1 MKVITRGLFWFRH
14 DLRLTDMPALLEISQ
29 QVDEL
34 MLVYVFDERSTGQN
48 QYGVTGM
55 GPHRR
60 RFIEACLSELNDDL
74 ALLGQQLVIK
84 TGTAFSELSSLLQTG
99 DITLVASHFH
109 GGFYEMQDWQRLEST
124 FPAVEFT
131 QRDATSLFDRAKL
144 PFTVSDMPGQFTPFR
159 KKIEKPI
166 TPAASINTLSSSPP
180 PIHLQTEQETL
191 KAPISDY
198 GLFRGGE
205 KAGQQRLKDYFFT
218 AHHVANYKE
227 TRNALDDASAST
239 RFSPWLASGSL
250 SPRWIYQ
257 QLKQYEAAYGAND
270 STYWVYFELLWREF
284 FFWIQQRHGA
294 DWFDQA
300 GCRGEVRP
308 FSHDE
313 EKIRLW
319 QNGETGYDIVDA
331 CMKQLKT
338 TGFMSNRGRQLVAS
352 CFVHELGQNWQH
364 GAAWFEHMLVD
375 YDVGSNWGNWLY
387 LAGVGHDPRGHRQ
400 FDLQKQTERYD
411 PERTFINTWR

>member
-159 KKIEKPI
+159 KKIEKHI
-166 TPAASINTLSSSPP
+166 TPAASINTLSSLPP
-180 PIHLQTEQETL
+180 PIHLQTAAE
-191 KAPISDY
+191 
-198 GLFRGGE
+198 GLLFYCSPCGE
-205 KAGQQRLKDYFFT
+205 L
-218 AHHVANYKE
+218 
-227 TRNALDDASAST
+227 
-239 RFSPWLASGSL
+239 
-250 SPRWIYQ
+250 
-257 QLKQYEAAYGAND
+257 
-270 STYWVYFELLWREF
+270 
-284 FFWIQQRHGA
+284 
-294 DWFDQA
+294 
-300 GCRGEVRP
+300 
-308 FSHDE
+308 
-313 EKIRLW
+313 
-319 QNGETGYDIVDA
+319 
-331 CMKQLKT
+331 
-338 TGFMSNRGRQLVAS
+338 
-352 CFVHELGQNWQH
+352 
-364 GAAWFEHMLVD
+364 
-375 YDVGSNWGNWLY
+375 
-387 LAGVGHDPRGHRQ
+387 
-400 FDLQKQTERYD
+400 
-411 PERTFINTWR
+411 